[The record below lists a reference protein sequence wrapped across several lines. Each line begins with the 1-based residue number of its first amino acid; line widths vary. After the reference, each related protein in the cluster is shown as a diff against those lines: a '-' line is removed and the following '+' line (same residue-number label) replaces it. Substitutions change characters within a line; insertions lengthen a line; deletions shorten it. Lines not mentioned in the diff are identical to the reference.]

1 MLSSGIILIAVVNT
15 LSTEPI
21 AGPELFDQSIT
32 VKKSL
37 AQAIDISLVIGF
49 PAWIVK
55 LRFQGGWG
63 CT

>member
-1 MLSSGIILIAVVNT
+1 MAVVNT
-15 LSTEPI
+15 LSTDPM
-21 AGPELFDQSIT
+21 AGAELFDQSIT

-37 AQAIDISLVIGF
+37 EQAIDNSLVIGF
-49 PAWIVK
+49 PARIVK